1 MKKKTPPAPGTAIS
15 RRTYLQTSFL
25 GAAGLLVRPTISA
38 PTIVPA
44 RVLGRGA
51 IPPSD
56 TINVGQI
63 GCGRI
68 AREHDMP
75 LTLRNAGVRM
85 VAVCDLD
92 ALRAGEG
99 KQLAEQL
106 HAKAKVSAPAI
117 RVYHDYRELV
127 TQPDID
133 AVVISTPDHQHFLPA
148 IEAALAG
155 KDIYMQKPF
164 SLTVR
169 EGRILSDVLHR
180 LGTVFQVGSQQ
191 RSLDPWPHF
200 KKACELV
207 RNGRLGALQ
216 TVRVGLPGDPPGG
229 DKTPM
234 PVPPNLNYDMWLG
247 TTPEVYYTLDRV
259 HPQERIPPAQG
270 YSRPGWLRCEQ
281 FSAGMITGWGAHHVD
296 TAHWGM
302 GTEYTGP
309 MTLEATA
316 EFATGGLWDVH
327 GDFHVEAKYANGVT
341 MLISGEFPNGV
352 RFEGAKGW
360 IFVTRGGGPV
370 TASDPASRAQASPLQ
385 ASDPKILASQ
395 IGPDELHLY
404 ESPEQHTNWLD
415 CIRSR
420 RTTVAPVEVAHRST
434 SACLIAHIA
443 MKLQRPLHWDPIN
456 ERFHNDDEANGMLA
470 RPQRF
475 PYTLGAVKALHLDD

>member
-1 MKKKTPPAPGTAIS
+1 MTDENSPTTNVTIS
-15 RRTYLQTSFL
+15 RRTYLKASVA
-25 GAAGLLVRPTISA
+25 GAAGLFFP

-44 RVLGRGA
+44 TVLGRSHLA
-51 IPPSD
+51 PSD
-56 TINVGQI
+56 TINIGQI

-68 AREHDMP
+68 ARDHDMP
-75 LTLRNAGVRM
+75 LTLQNAGVRM

-92 ALRAGEG
+92 RLRAGEG
-99 KQLAEQL
+99 KQFVLDF
-106 HAKAKVSAPAI
+106 HARAGSSAPDV
-117 RVYHDYRELV
+117 RVYYDYRELIAQ
-127 TQPDID
+127 TDID

-148 IEAALAG
+148 LEASLAG
-155 KDIYMQKPF
+155 KDVYLQKPF

-191 RSLDPWPHF
+191 RSQDPWPHF
-200 KKACELV
+200 KRACELA
-207 RNGRLGALQ
+207 RNGRIGELR
-216 TVRVGLPGDPPGG
+216 TVQVGLPGDPAGG
-229 DKTPM
+229 DTTPM
-234 PVPPNLNYDMWLG
+234 PVPENLDYDMWLG
-247 TTPEVYYTLDRV
+247 TTPEVYYTVDRV
-259 HPQERIPPAQG
+259 HPQERIPPARG

-302 GTEYTGP
+302 GTEFTGP
-309 MTLEATA
+309 IELEATA

-327 GDFHVEAKYANGVT
+327 GDFKVEAKYANGVT
-341 MLISGEFPNGV
+341 MLISGAFPNGV
-352 RFEGAKGW
+352 RFEGTEGW
-360 IFVTRGGGPV
+360 IFVTRGGAPV
-370 TASDPASRAQASPLQ
+370 TASDPVTRQRQSPLQ
-385 ASDPKILASQ
+385 ASDPKMLESE

-404 ESPEQHTNWLD
+404 ESPEQHTNWID

-456 ERFHNDDEANGMLA
+456 ERFHNDDEATAMLS
-470 RPQRF
+470 RPQRY
-475 PYTLGAVKALHLDD
+475 PYNLDSVKALRTGD